1 MTSSPNEHASL
12 DYAFL
17 KHIGVS
23 VDGEAVLHSW
33 YLPMLAGR
41 QRVIDLGCGMGGF
54 VAVMRQAGFDATG
67 VDSDPSCIAEARS
80 HGLPVIEADVI
91 QYLRGAQAGSCDAIV
106 AAHLV
111 EHLPYEVVL
120 ELVEQAHRVLA
131 PGGRLLLITPNPRA
145 LVSHLELYPM
155 HFGHVAMYH
164 PNLLAFFMRHAGF
177 VSTAMGENPATTA
190 EHVAANSP
198 TAELRR
204 VAQAASAAGSPVP
217 IREVLPKPPG
227 LLRGAIW
234 RVKMGLVNW
243 LVQPYFDRAVA
254 EIHGTGQTVSDAIQ
268 LVDRPFEC
276 FVIGDKA

>member
-1 MTSSPNEHASL
+1 MTLGLNEHASL

-23 VDGEAVLHSW
+23 VDGEAALHSW

-41 QRVIDLGCGMGGF
+41 QRVLDLGCGMGGF
-54 VAVMRQAGFDATG
+54 VALLRQAGVAATG
-67 VDSDPSCIAEARS
+67 VDSDPSCIAEARR
-80 HGLPVIEADVI
+80 HDLPVVEADVI
-91 QYLRGAQAGSCDAIV
+91 RYLREAQAGCCDAIV

-120 ELVEQAHRVLA
+120 EMVEQAHRVLA

-177 VSTAMGENPATTA
+177 ASTQMGENPATA
-190 EHVAANSP
+190 AHRVAAHAP
-198 TAELRR
+198 TAELGR
-204 VAQAASAAGSPVP
+204 VAEAVAAAGSPVS

-234 RVKMGLVNW
+234 HVKMRLVNW
-243 LVQPYFDRAVA
+243 LVQPYFDRALA
-254 EIHGTGQTVSDAIQ
+254 EIHHTGQIMSGAIQ